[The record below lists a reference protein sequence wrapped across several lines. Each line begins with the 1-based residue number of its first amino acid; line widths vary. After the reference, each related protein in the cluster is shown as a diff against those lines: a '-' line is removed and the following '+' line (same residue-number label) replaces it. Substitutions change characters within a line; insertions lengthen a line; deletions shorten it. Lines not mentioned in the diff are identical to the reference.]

1 MFYSICVYVVLCDR
15 AVILNS
21 LLPVISKISSE
32 LIVSVSFMEVAT
44 DIIRF
49 IAFTVIR
56 WHYCCFSI
64 VVSYYS
70 LVLAPAFGSLFVL
83 FPFFLFPHQWF
94 VLIFIFVPL
103 VFFFFWCVEKLSLV
117 FLMWLLIGTFLLLKF
132 FLTQNIIGSDCLSWW
147 SSFWKGISLC
157 V

>member
-1 MFYSICVYVVLCDR
+1 MGVLCDR
-15 AVILNS
+15 AVMLNS

-44 DIIRF
+44 EIIRF

-56 WHYCCFSI
+56 WHYRCFSI

-70 LVLAPAFGSLFVL
+70 LVLAPAFGRLFDF

-103 VFFFFWCVEKLSLV
+103 GFFFLGWETIFSVSYVAIDLNFFTSKIFLDTKYRRIRLS
-117 FLMWLLIGTFLLLKF
+117 FLMKQFLKRYITLCLIVWPL
-132 FLTQNIIGSDCLSWW
+132 
-147 SSFWKGISLC
+147 
-157 V
+157 

>member
-44 DIIRF
+44 EIIRF

-56 WHYCCFSI
+56 WHYRCFSI

-70 LVLAPAFGSLFVL
+70 LVLAPAFGRLFDF
-83 FPFFLFPHQWF
+83 FPLFLFPHQWF

-103 VFFFFWCVEKLSLV
+103 GFFFWVEKLSLV
-117 FLMWLLIGTFLLLKF
+117 FLMWLLIWTFLLLKF